1 MALYHYRAVK
11 DDGEV
16 QLGQLEADSEQAVL
30 EQLRLRNL
38 IPIEVSTRR
47 NWQALLNVEFG
58 SLLRHSRQGR
68 LTLRFTQY
76 LSSLL
81 QAGVPLD
88 RSLEIMHK
96 VNRDPAMQALVK
108 QIRDGVHRGQ
118 SLSRVIGEERQVFG
132 GFYVSM
138 VQAAEMSG
146 DLASGLHNLSYYLER
161 SKSLRDKLVSALIY
175 PMILLAVAMLSLL
188 IILTYV
194 IPQFSQLF
202 ADMGAKLPLSTQIVI
217 GVANG
222 LQAYAGWAVVVL
234 VVLAWWGQR
243 TLQRPE
249 YRLAWDRWRLR
260 LPLLGGLYQRI
271 ETARFSRSLGTLLKG
286 GVPLLAGLEISR
298 QVVGNR
304 VMAEQIGV
312 AAESLKQGRLLA
324 PPLLATGLFPDLA
337 MQMIQVGEE
346 TGRLDEML
354 LKVADTYDLEVE
366 TAMQRSLAVLEPLL
380 IVGLG
385 VLIAGI
391 VMSVLVAVMSL
402 NELPI

>member
-118 SLSRVIGEERQVFG
+118 SLSRVIGEERQAFG

-138 VQAAEMSG
+138 VQAAEMAG
-146 DLASGLHNLSYYLER
+146 DLAGGLHNLSYYLER

-222 LQAYAGWAVVVL
+222 LQAYAGWAVVLL
-234 VVLAWWGQR
+234 VILAWCGQR
-243 TLQRPE
+243 ALQRPE

>member
-30 EQLRLRNL
+30 EQLRLRSL

-47 NWQALLNVEFG
+47 NWQALLNIEFG

-96 VNRDPAMQALVK
+96 VNRDPAMQALIK

-138 VQAAEMSG
+138 VQAAEMAG
-146 DLASGLHNLSYYLER
+146 DLASGLHNLGYYLER

-217 GVANG
+217 AVANG
-222 LQAYAGWAVVVL
+222 LQAYAGWLVL
-234 VVLAWWGQR
+234 ALVGLAWWGQR
-243 TLQRPE
+243 LLQRPE
-249 YRLAWDRWRLR
+249 YRLAWDRWQLR

-286 GVPLLAGLEISR
+286 GVPLLAALEISR

-385 VLIAGI
+385 ILIAGI

>member
-222 LQAYAGWAVVVL
+222 LQAYAGWAVVLL
-234 VVLAWWGQR
+234 VGLAWWGQR
-243 TLQRPE
+243 LLQRPE
-249 YRLAWDRWRLR
+249 YRLAWDRWQLR